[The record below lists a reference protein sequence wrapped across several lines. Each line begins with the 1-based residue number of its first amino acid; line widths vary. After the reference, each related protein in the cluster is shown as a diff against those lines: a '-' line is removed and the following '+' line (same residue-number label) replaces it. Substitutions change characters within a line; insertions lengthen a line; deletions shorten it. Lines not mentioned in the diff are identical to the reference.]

1 MLCGAFAELLRETET
16 NRAMVAIG
24 NDDADGPTRI
34 TGKSMFGPQVLS
46 QRHTAAAH
54 GFGSSTR
61 AHASKLFIGGE
72 HAKLSSAQNS
82 DTPGPHYATLGS
94 VGTQA
99 EGGKPS
105 PPTWKLG
112 KADRFVHDRYAARF
126 QGASPGPGTYNHG
139 SSVGRQPFSTNT
151 TFPKYGFGTS
161 NREQCSKLFVSSQH
175 SVGGSQS
182 PGPASVGQM
191 SELSGSK
198 YGFGTERRLGTSRED
213 AASAAI
219 PGPGAYRTTSSV
231 GFQHSSSHQTQPA
244 FGFGSSNREHAA
256 KLYVSNAMS
265 RGSGYSPGPCYS
277 LTSSVGAQP
286 STRGR
291 TAPGWGFG
299 KSNRFAVARDT
310 GTPGP
315 GAYAI

>member
-1 MLCGAFAELLRETET
+1 
-16 NRAMVAIG
+16 MVAIG

-219 PGPGAYRTTSSV
+219 PGPI
-231 GFQHSSSHQTQPA
+231 FA
-244 FGFGSSNREHAA
+244 F
-256 KLYVSNAMS
+256 
-265 RGSGYSPGPCYS
+265 
-277 LTSSVGAQP
+277 
-286 STRGR
+286 
-291 TAPGWGFG
+291 FG
-299 KSNRFAVARDT
+299 KILAFFGNKRAILQLFTGVTDGHSGHRWSQMVTGGHSWSQNRRGLGAPVEA
-310 GTPGP
+310 TP
-315 GAYAI
+315 